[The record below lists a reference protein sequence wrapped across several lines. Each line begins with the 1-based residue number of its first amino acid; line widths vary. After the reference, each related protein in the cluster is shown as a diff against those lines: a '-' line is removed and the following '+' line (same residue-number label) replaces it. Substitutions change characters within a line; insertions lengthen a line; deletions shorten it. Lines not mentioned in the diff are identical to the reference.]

1 METCRIDPIY
11 LSMHTATPSF
21 LSITRRAALRWRK
34 ARTYL
39 GIPGYA
45 CETTGSARRQPDH
58 IHMDRL
64 THLQTENIPVLVRRE
79 PVPHWYAAQSQKT
92 EALPLSHGG
101 SPFRFLPAKQTH
113 ENCVN
118 NGRLSKNLTAEK
130 KRSFFPSFEKVLH
143 FHVNLQLHLKDTSLR
158 PFKSDHELDL

>member
-1 METCRIDPIY
+1 
-11 LSMHTATPSF
+11 MHTATPSF

-58 IHMDRL
+58 IHMGRL
-64 THLQTENIPVLVRRE
+64 THLQTENISVLVRRE

-92 EALPLSHGG
+92 DALPLSHGG
-101 SPFRFLPAKQTH
+101 SCRKIILISHFRVTSFWGSVLLPQDTPRH
-113 ENCVN
+113 PRTPQD
-118 NGRLSKNLTAEK
+118 GLLY
-130 KRSFFPSFEKVLH
+130 
-143 FHVNLQLHLKDTSLR
+143 LKDTSKYLCL
-158 PFKSDHELDL
+158 FIFIIILLI

>member
-1 METCRIDPIY
+1 MLGVSYYLYLSIY

-64 THLQTENIPVLVRRE
+64 THLQTENISVLARRE
-79 PVPHWYAAQSQKT
+79 PVPHWYATQSQKT
-92 EALPLSHGG
+92 DALPLSHGYG
-101 SPFRFLPAKQTH
+101 HSDIFCGVLHK
-113 ENCVN
+113 
-118 NGRLSKNLTAEK
+118 NGRDTEK
-130 KRSFFPSFEKVLH
+130 HARVE
-143 FHVNLQLHLKDTSLR
+143 
-158 PFKSDHELDL
+158 

>member
-1 METCRIDPIY
+1 MDLSIY

-58 IHMDRL
+58 IHMGRL
-64 THLQTENIPVLVRRE
+64 THLQTENISVLVRRE

-92 EALPLSHGG
+92 DALPLSHGG
-101 SPFRFLPAKQTH
+101 CSFMEPLKLHKIKLYQKKL
-113 ENCVN
+113 
-118 NGRLSKNLTAEK
+118 LSKARTCRLFATLCGKIDE
-130 KRSFFPSFEKVLH
+130 
-143 FHVNLQLHLKDTSLR
+143 
-158 PFKSDHELDL
+158 

>member
-1 METCRIDPIY
+1 MSASGALSLDQIHLELFCCPTIY

-64 THLQTENIPVLVRRE
+64 THLQTENISVLVRRE

-92 EALPLSHGG
+92 DALPLSHGG
-101 SPFRFLPAKQTH
+101 SPLG
-113 ENCVN
+113 NC
-118 NGRLSKNLTAEK
+118 
-130 KRSFFPSFEKVLH
+130 F
-143 FHVNLQLHLKDTSLR
+143 
-158 PFKSDHELDL
+158 LDLLGGERVCCLRCPMA

>member
-1 METCRIDPIY
+1 MFCQSIY

-45 CETTGSARRQPDH
+45 CETTGSARRQPGH
-58 IHMDRL
+58 IHMGRL
-64 THLQTENIPVLVRRE
+64 THLQTENISVLVRRE

-92 EALPLSHGG
+92 DALPLSHGG
-101 SPFRFLPAKQTH
+101 SLVAVLNKRIRKQVIEDHYPAMQKLGTKP
-113 ENCVN
+113 VL
-118 NGRLSKNLTAEK
+118 RL
-130 KRSFFPSFEKVLH
+130 
-143 FHVNLQLHLKDTSLR
+143 
-158 PFKSDHELDL
+158 

>member
-1 METCRIDPIY
+1 MGEFSSEYGVSCLSIYLSIY

-45 CETTGSARRQPDH
+45 CETTGPARRQPDH

-64 THLQTENIPVLVRRE
+64 TQLQTENISVLVRRE
-79 PVPHWYAAQSQKT
+79 PVPHWYATQSQKT
-92 EALPLSHGG
+92 DALPLSHGG
-101 SPFRFLPAKQTH
+101 SPYECGAS
-113 ENCVN
+113 
-118 NGRLSKNLTAEK
+118 RLSASCCLGA
-130 KRSFFPSFEKVLH
+130 SCLWG
-143 FHVNLQLHLKDTSLR
+143 
-158 PFKSDHELDL
+158 ELSCFLSGKQ

>member
-1 METCRIDPIY
+1 MDLPADCPQSVRVIEGDIEKRKVKVPAITRGVGPWLQMTIYLSIY

-58 IHMDRL
+58 IHMGRL
-64 THLQTENIPVLVRRE
+64 THLQTENISVLVRRE

-92 EALPLSHGG
+92 DALPLSHGG
-101 SPFRFLPAKQTH
+101 SQLVHYPH
-113 ENCVN
+113 
-118 NGRLSKNLTAEK
+118 
-130 KRSFFPSFEKVLH
+130 KRSK
-143 FHVNLQLHLKDTSLR
+143 
-158 PFKSDHELDL
+158 LDLPSI

>member
-1 METCRIDPIY
+1 MLNPLVFDSHRAREFSENITEYGKYKIKFPQKSYLTESIFSLSDLQGYPSIY

-58 IHMDRL
+58 IHMGRL
-64 THLQTENIPVLVRRE
+64 THLQTENISVLVRRE

-92 EALPLSHGG
+92 DVLPLSHGG
-101 SPFRFLPAKQTH
+101 SLWATR
-113 ENCVN
+113 
-118 NGRLSKNLTAEK
+118 GY
-130 KRSFFPSFEKVLH
+130 
-143 FHVNLQLHLKDTSLR
+143 
-158 PFKSDHELDL
+158 DLIVYT